1 MSVENLNNHQPSAD
15 QTVLSSSS
23 KNKRSILYDK
33 TFLVDIVDN
42 IVSSKVEK
50 LINSY
55 GGKIIQSLEKSTD
68 YLISDI
74 IQNEGAKHNTSS
86 ETNNCIKDI
95 EVKNGPSS
103 KCKNS
108 VDLINKA
115 NILNIKILS
124 AKKFQHWLKSLLKK
138 HRTKKKPT
146 DQVASVL
153 RGKVS
158 LKIES
163 MDQSQRPV
171 FEFIPKWPDLGDALC
186 KKKTKH
192 SAEHKYNGDRSGDDY
207 SSDQYSTSEIGGMCE
222 LCDMPFMNYKEHIN
236 TKKHMRESQDEHRFH
251 ELDELIK
258 ERPLNVIFNQFIP
271 DKSDKKIN
279 KDQNSA
285 QKTPNLKNCIEDTVI
300 TIIDSDSDNAEQNN
314 GLCLFGGKAPIAF
327 KEQASESLKRKYQ
340 YSDTDISFVP
350 QKRPSKLH
358 SPIHDEIN
366 FYKKTKRK
374 HKTHQKSLCKDIY
387 KVEVVNSHPS
397 NSNNDKIASDK
408 PPVIIRI
415 KRVQN
420 SKNICPSSDVES
432 HITISSS
439 SSSSSSSSDDDYDE
453 DINVKKI
460 PKETIPVH
468 RYIRV
473 VRKPSFSNKTEV
485 TPTKS
490 FTESQIFT
498 FEHPELRRNIYKNC
512 SYYPTYTC
520 IPDTKSSVEYIQE
533 KIENLGNPSL
543 KCTLS
548 FKDSLKV
555 MSNMEPK
562 KIGEWFYNIPK
573 KIQDNLSFNS
583 SSLVPLTELSKI
595 NSFVVPKRNVN
606 KSSSSSSSIEI
617 L

>member
-1 MSVENLNNHQPSAD
+1 MSVENLNNHRPSSD
-15 QTVLSSSS
+15 HSVLGSSS
-23 KNKRSILYDK
+23 KNKRSILYEK
-33 TFLVDIVDN
+33 TFVIDIANN

-50 LINSY
+50 LINAY
-55 GGKIIQSLEKSTD
+55 GGKITQSLEKSTN
-68 YLISDI
+68 YLISDM
-74 IQNEGAKHNTSS
+74 IQNEGVKYNSSS
-86 ETNNCIKDI
+86 ETNNSRRDI

-103 KCKNS
+103 KRKNS

-138 HRTKKKPT
+138 RRTNKKPT

-153 RGKVS
+153 KGKVS

-163 MDQSQRPV
+163 MDQGQRPV

-192 SAEHKYNGDRSGDDY
+192 SAEHKYNGDKSDDDY

-251 ELDELIK
+251 ELDELIN

-271 DKSDKKIN
+271 NKSEKKIN
-279 KDQNSA
+279 RDQNLA
-285 QKTPNLKNCIEDTVI
+285 QKTPNLKNCLDNTVI
-300 TIIDSDSDNAEQNN
+300 TIIDSDSDDAEQKDVHCS
-314 GLCLFGGKAPIAF
+314 LDDKTSSPF
-327 KEQASESLKRKYQ
+327 KEQASKSLKRKYQ
-340 YSDTDISFVP
+340 FSDSDISFVP

-374 HKTHQKSLCKDIY
+374 HKTHQKSSSKDIY
-387 KVEVVNSHPS
+387 KVEVVNNHPS
-397 NSNNDKIASDK
+397 KSNNPNNNRIESDQ
-408 PPVIIRI
+408 PPVIIRL

-420 SKNICPSSDVES
+420 SKNKYSSSDVES
-432 HITISSS
+432 HLSISSS
-439 SSSSSSSSDDDYDE
+439 DNDD
-453 DINVKKI
+453 KI
-460 PKETIPVH
+460 PEDPIPVH

-473 VRKPSFSNKTEV
+473 VRKPSFSNGTEV
-485 TPTKS
+485 LPSKGYTKN
-490 FTESQIFT
+490 QMFT
-498 FEHPELRRNIYKNC
+498 FEHPELRHNIYKNV
-512 SYYPTYTC
+512 SYYPTYNC
-520 IPDTKSSVEYIQE
+520 IPDTKSSIEYIQD
-533 KIENLGNPSL
+533 KIANLNPNL

-548 FKDSLKV
+548 FKESLKV
-555 MSNMEPK
+555 MSKMEPQQ
-562 KIGEWFYNIPK
+562 IGEWFYNVPK

-583 SSLVPLTELSKI
+583 STLVPLTDLSKI
-595 NSFVVPKRNVN
+595 KSFVVPKKKVN
-606 KSSSSSSSIEI
+606 RSSTSSSSIEI

>member
-15 QTVLSSSS
+15 QSVLGSSR
-23 KNKRSILYDK
+23 KNKRLILYDK
-33 TFLVDIVDN
+33 TFLIDIVDN

-50 LINSY
+50 LINAY
-55 GGKIIQSLEKSTD
+55 GGTIIQSLEKSTD
-68 YLISDI
+68 YLISDM

-86 ETNNCIKDI
+86 ETNNFRKDI
-95 EVKNGPSS
+95 EEKNGQSS
-103 KCKNS
+103 KRKNS

-138 HRTKKKPT
+138 HRTNKKPT
-146 DQVASVL
+146 DKVASVL

-163 MDQSQRPV
+163 MDQGQRPV

-192 SAEHKYNGDRSGDDY
+192 SAEHKYNGDKSGDDY

-251 ELDELIK
+251 ELDELIN

-271 DKSDKKIN
+271 NKSDKKIN

-300 TIIDSDSDNAEQNN
+300 TIIDSDSDDAEQNN
-314 GLCLFGGKAPIAF
+314 VPCLFGDKAPSAF
-327 KEQASESLKRKYQ
+327 KEQASKSLKRKYQ
-340 YSDTDISFVP
+340 YSDTNITFVP

-358 SPIHDEIN
+358 SPMHDEIN
-366 FYKKTKRK
+366 YYKKTKRK
-374 HKTHQKSLCKDIY
+374 HKTHQKSLSKDIY
-387 KVEVVNSHPS
+387 KVEVVNRHPS
-397 NSNNDKIASDK
+397 NSNNDRIVSDQ

-420 SKNICPSSDVES
+420 SKKKCPSSDVES
-432 HITISSS
+432 HITISSAS
-439 SSSSSSSSDDDYDE
+439 SSEDDDDDYND
-453 DINVKKI
+453 DINVRKI
-460 PKETIPVH
+460 PEDTIPVH

-473 VRKPSFSNKTEV
+473 VRKPSCSNETEV
-485 TPTKS
+485 TPSKS
-490 FTESQIFT
+490 FTESQMFT
-498 FEHPELRRNIYKNC
+498 FEHPELRRNIYKNSS

-520 IPDTKSSVEYIQE
+520 IPDTRSSVEYIHE
-533 KIENLGNPSL
+533 KITNLSNPRL
-543 KCTLS
+543 KRTLS

-562 KIGEWFYNIPK
+562 KIGEWFFNVPK

-595 NSFVVPKRNVN
+595 KSFVVPKGKVN

-617 L
+617 F